1 MFLTKTIFLLSYIS
15 ILTQWVTMDM
25 YCIVYDITNRA
36 SFKNCAVWLE
46 QLSQSRG
53 DHNVFGKEIRFV
65 FLLQYF
71 LYSGVLIGNKTD
83 KENYRVVS
91 TQEGKQ
97 LATSRKMGFFECSA
111 VSCYFVLRF

>member
-1 MFLTKTIFLLSYIS
+1 
-15 ILTQWVTMDM
+15 MDM
-25 YCIVYDITNRA
+25 YCIVYDITNRN
-36 SFKNCAVWLE
+36 SFKNCAMWLE

-53 DHNVFGKEIRFV
+53 DHNIFGKKLKNESTVFFV
-65 FLLQYF
+65 VNSFF
-71 LYSGVLIGNKTD
+71 YSGVLVGNKID

-111 VSCYFVLRF
+111 VSEILSLI